1 MYFSLVPDIRYDT
14 KPINYPFSEADFV
27 TAKNFFRRYTIS
39 EDAFGYA
46 TFYNKYSV
54 NEGVSIEQIAAEYYG
69 NAFYDWVIILTNNF
83 INPLFAFPLDNY
95 TLDKYIEDIYG
106 LDDQGVNNAYSK
118 IHHYE
123 TIETKSGRKVDG
135 LDVLA
140 LKGGLTVD
148 KNFYDSPFTYSD
160 GSQTITVAGNTVS
173 KAVTAY
179 EHEVAENEKRREIYI
194 LKKSYFNI
202 FVEEFKQG
210 NLYSNSTGFISKR
223 LKQTEIW
230 ATFWH
235 KKTGKNFSQFHVIN
249 YSILLYYAVGSLACS
264 TTCPW

>member
-1 MYFSLVPDIRYDT
+1 MYFSLVPDIKYDT
-14 KPINYPFSEADFV
+14 KPINYPFSEADFII
-27 TAKNFFRRYTIS
+27 AKNFFRRYTIS
-39 EDAFGYA
+39 EDAFGYT

-54 NEGVSIEQIAAEYYG
+54 QDGISIESISNSYYG
-69 NAFYDWVIILTNNF
+69 SPFYDWVIILTNNY

-95 TLDKYIEDIYG
+95 TLDKYIEDTYG

-135 LDVLA
+135 IDVLA
-140 LKGGLTVD
+140 LKGGLIVD

-160 GSQTITVAGNTVS
+160 GGQSITVAGNTVS

-179 EHEVAENEKRREIYI
+179 EHEVAENESKREIYI
-194 LKKSYFNI
+194 LKQDYFEV

-210 NLYSNSTGFISKR
+210 NLYSDSTGFISKR
-223 LKQTEIW
+223 LKQT
-230 ATFWH
+230 
-235 KKTGKNFSQFHVIN
+235 QV
-249 YSILLYYAVGSLACS
+249 
-264 TTCPW
+264 